1 MSAATRIVAF
11 VAGLALLF
19 AAATVAGGAIDPD
32 VDDGSG
38 EHGMESEESAMNGHE
53 TMSAEAGVL
62 PGLATAADGY
72 RLVPAAVAADAG
84 PRTRYEFTIVGPDGE
99 AVTDFETEHA
109 RRMHLIVVRRDFAG
123 FQHVH
128 PELSADGTW
137 TARIDTTLPGTYRAF
152 ADFTT
157 DGESM
162 TLATDL
168 SVPGRFEPE
177 PLPAAAPTADAGDG
191 YEVTM
196 SSPDPEPGV
205 GTPIEFTISRDGRP
219 IGAVQPYLGA
229 DGHLVVLREGD
240 LAFLHA
246 HPQGEPGGN
255 GPVGFEVDYPSAGS
269 YRMFLQFRHRGEVHT
284 AAFTAPVGAR
294 GRKGRIGAIGDAHDG
309 AGSNHGALRPS
320 SSS

>member
-1 MSAATRIVAF
+1 MSAAWRIAAF

-19 AAATVAGGAIDPD
+19 AAAIVVGGAVDPA
-32 VDDGSG
+32 VDDGSD
-38 EHGMESEESAMNGHE
+38 EPGMESEESAMNGHE
-53 TMSAEAGVL
+53 TMSAEAGGP

-72 RLVPAAVAADAG
+72 RLVPATGTADAG
-84 PRTRYEFTIVGPDGE
+84 PQTRYEFTIVGPDG
-99 AVTDFETEHA
+99 APVTDFDTEHA
-109 RRMHLIVVRRDFAG
+109 RRMHMIVVRRDFAG

-128 PELSADGTW
+128 PELSADGAW
-137 TARIDTTLPGTYRAF
+137 TARIDTALPGTYRVF

-157 DGESM
+157 GGESM

-168 SVPGRFEPE
+168 SVPGRFQPE
-177 PLPAAAPTADAGDG
+177 PLPTPAARADAGDG

-246 HPQGEPGGN
+246 HPQGEPGGH
-255 GPVGFEVDYPSAGS
+255 GPVGFEVDYPSAGD
-269 YRMFLQFRHRGEVHT
+269 YRMFLQFRHRGAVHT
-284 AAFTAPVGAR
+284 AAFTVSVGAESTV
-294 GRKGRIGAIGDAHDG
+294 GATGDAHDG
-309 AGSNHGALRPS
+309 TGSSHGH
-320 SSS
+320 